1 MGLKNK
7 MKNKTYQIGISKDVM
22 ARFDKVRKRYERS
35 VGYKLSWNKL
45 LTILCGEYEAK
56 NKK

>member
-1 MGLKNK
+1 